1 MKKIIHKLRK
11 RPEAERRHILN
22 LLMIIVVIIMLVL
35 WAFSLGR
42 SFSNTDAK
50 IKMEQDLKPFTV
62 LKDNVVGGYNSV
74 SDNNS
79 NQ

>member
-22 LLMIIVVIIMLVL
+22 LLMIIVVIIMLAL
-35 WAFSLGR
+35 WVFSLSI
-42 SFSNTDAK
+42 SFSNKDAK
-50 IKMEQDLKPFTV
+50 IKMQQDLKPFTV
-62 LKDNVVGGYNSV
+62 LKDNIVGGYNSV
-74 SDNNS
+74 SDKNS